1 MEYLGQLGIVLSRA
15 VLTPTQQMRHT
26 GQSLRMRT
34 PVAVVAAAV
43 LCLGIPAI
51 QAEQIQRNFP
61 TSATP
66 SFLLHNH
73 IGSVSVKTWEQNEI
87 EIRGES
93 FSDVVEIMIEGG
105 PGKVSVQIHPKR
117 EGIPPQQLRVEFQIR
132 VPRQATVRL
141 DCESGNLI
149 VVEDLQG
156 DVFIESVSG
165 RVELSRIQGNI
176 VVRTMDGPILIRD
189 SAGHIEARSI
199 SGNLEF
205 IGVNGSLLL
214 GNTNSGTIS
223 YEGDFGFGG
232 NYILNNHSA
241 LIRIQPSLQSSFDLK
256 ARAVEGVIES
266 DLTFRPIP
274 LATPFRRLSPRKFV
288 QGRINSGE
296 STVTITSF
304 SGTIRLHRPR

>member
-1 MEYLGQLGIVLSRA
+1 MEYLGQLGRVLSRA
-15 VLTPTQQMRHT
+15 VLAPILQMRHT
-26 GQSLRMRT
+26 GQALRMRT
-34 PVAVVAAAV
+34 PVAAVAAAV

-51 QAEQIQRNFP
+51 QAEQIQKNFP

-66 SFLLHNH
+66 SLLLHNH
-73 IGSVSVKTWEQNEI
+73 IGSISVKSWEQNEI
-87 EIRGES
+87 EIRGEG

-105 PGKVSVQIHPKR
+105 PERVSVQIHPKR
-117 EGIPPQQLRVEFQIR
+117 EGLSPQETKMDFQIR
-132 VPRQATVRL
+132 VPRQATVRI
-141 DCESGNLI
+141 DCESGDRI

-156 DVFIESVSG
+156 DVFIEAVSG

-176 VVRTMDGPILIRD
+176 SVRTMDGPILIRD

-205 IGVNGSLLL
+205 IGVNGPQLI

-223 YEGDFGFGG
+223 YEGDFGSGG

-274 LATPFRRLSPRKFV
+274 LATPFRRLSPRNFL
-288 QGRINSGE
+288 QGRINSGA